1 MVWDGNVGLDGEMI
15 LFHPCPD
22 LFQNAINPSVFRDFI
37 EATFA
42 LAKTMFGL
50 MFGIF
55 ANE

>member
-15 LFHPCPD
+15 LSHPCPD
-22 LFQNAINPSVFRDFI
+22 FFQNAINTSVLRDFI
-37 EATFA
+37 EATFS

-55 ANE
+55 TN